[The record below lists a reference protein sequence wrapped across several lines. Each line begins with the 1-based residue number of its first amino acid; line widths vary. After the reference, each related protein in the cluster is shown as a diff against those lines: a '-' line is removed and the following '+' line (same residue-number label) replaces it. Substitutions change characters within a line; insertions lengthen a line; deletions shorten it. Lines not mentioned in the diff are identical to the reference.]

1 MHNNLKRLNGAVA
14 ITALAAALAACGG
27 GGGGSGP
34 GGAGAA
40 TGSTV
45 SGVAAIGLAIANG
58 TVSLKCAAVDPSA
71 VKTLADGSYS
81 VDVSKSTL
89 PCVARVDYVDPS
101 TGSAQKLHS
110 LVQAAGT
117 VNITPVTDMMVA
129 NLSSTG
135 AAADAYD
142 KFDANEVKSYTA
154 ARVNTVMQTV
164 KRELE
169 AKGVSTTHLPD
180 DPIGSKFHAA
190 NGSNL
195 GDDQDAM
202 LDQLQQK
209 LKEQKSTLQKME
221 DDMKSGRESRGL
233 TTSTG
238 RPGDAAAGK
247 TAYEANCQSCHGK
260 RIPDA
265 VNASKILNAIKEN
278 EGGMGALANTVTTA
292 MADNIATYMA
302 NGATT
307 GTALVAQTITFTS
320 PGAQSLGT
328 APPALSATASSNLP
342 VTISSTTPAVCTV
355 SGTALTLVAAGAC
368 SLSADQQGD
377 ANYNAAPTVVVKF
390 TVASASGAVLPA
402 QTITFASPGAQ
413 TVGTG
418 VTLAATSSSG
428 LTVTLASTTPA
439 VCTLSGNTLTPVAA
453 GDCTVT
459 ANQAGSSSFAAAATV
474 TRTFAVTGAA
484 GAASATNGKALYASN
499 SCGGCHG
506 TVPAS
511 LNVLAG
517 ANSPSVI
524 QSAISSNFGGMGKY
538 SGLTSQNLA
547 DIAAYLATPGI

>member
-1 MHNNLKRLNGAVA
+1 MHNNLKRLNGALA
-14 ITALAAALAACGG
+14 ASALAAALAACGG
-27 GGGGSGP
+27 GGGGTDSTGS
-34 GGAGAA
+34 AA
-40 TGSTV
+40 VSTV
-45 SGVAAIGLAIANG
+45 SGVAATGLAIANG
-58 TVSLKCAAVDPSA
+58 TVSLKCAALDPSA

-89 PCVARVDYVDPS
+89 PCVVRVDYVDPS
-101 TGSAQKLHS
+101 TGTAQKLHS

-142 KFDANEVKSYTA
+142 KFDVNEIRSYNAERVRTVLQMVRTA
-154 ARVNTVMQTV
+154 LQ
-164 KRELE
+164 
-169 AKGVSTTHLPD
+169 AKGVDTTHLPE
-180 DPIGSKFHAA
+180 DPIGSKLQAA
-190 NGSNL
+190 HGSNQ

-202 LDQLQQK
+202 LDRIQEK
-209 LKEQKSTLQKME
+209 LKEQKITLQKME
-221 DDMKSGRESRGL
+221 DDMKSGHETRGL

-247 TAYEANCQSCHGK
+247 TAFETNCQGCHGK

-265 VNASKILNAIKEN
+265 VNAGKIMNAIREN

-292 MADNIATYMA
+292 MADDIATYMA
-302 NGATT
+302 NGAGAAT
-307 GTALVAQTITFTS
+307 GTALVAQTITFAS
-320 PGAQSLGT
+320 PGNQTLGT
-328 APPALSATASSNLP
+328 TPPALSASASSGLP
-342 VTISSTTPAVCTV
+342 VNISSTTPAVCTV
-355 SGTALTLVAAGAC
+355 SGTTLTLVAAGAC

-377 ANYNAAPTVVVKF
+377 TTYNAAPTVVVNL

-413 TVGTG
+413 TVGASA
-418 VTLAATSSSG
+418 TLTATSSSG
-428 LTVTLASTTPA
+428 LPVTLASTTPA

-459 ANQAGSSSFAAAATV
+459 ANQAGNSSFAAAATV
-474 TRTFAVTGAA
+474 TRTFAVTSAA
-484 GAASATNGKALYASN
+484 GTVSAANGKALYASN
-499 SCGGCHG
+499 GCGGCHG

-511 LNVLAG
+511 MNVLAG
-517 ANSPSVI
+517 ANNPGVI
-524 QSAISSNFGGMGKY
+524 QSAINSNFGGMGKY

-547 DIAAYLATPGI
+547 DIAAYLATPNI

>member
-1 MHNNLKRLNGAVA
+1 MQNNLKKLNGALAV
-14 ITALAAALAACGG
+14 TVLAAALSACGG
-27 GGGGSGP
+27 GGSGSGTTP
-34 GGAGAA
+34 AA
-40 TGSTV
+40 VSTV
-45 SGVAAIGLAIANG
+45 SGVAATGLAIANG
-58 TVSLKCAAVDPSA
+58 TVSLKCAALDPSA
-71 VKTLADGSYS
+71 VTTLADGSYS

-89 PCVARVDYVDPS
+89 PCVARVDYVDPA
-101 TGSAQKLHS
+101 TGTAQKLHS
-110 LVQAAGT
+110 LVQATGT

-154 ARVNTVMQTV
+154 QRVSTVMQTV
-164 KRELE
+164 KTALQ
-169 AKGVSTTHLPD
+169 AKGVDVTHLPD
-180 DPIGSKFHAA
+180 DPIGSKLQAA
-190 NGSNL
+190 NGSNA

-202 LDQLQQK
+202 LDRIQEK
-209 LKEQKSTLQKME
+209 LKEQKTTLQKME
-221 DDMKSGRESRGL
+221 DDMKSGHESRGL

-247 TAYEANCQSCHGK
+247 TAYETNCQSCHGA
-260 RIPDA
+260 RLPDA
-265 VNASKILNAIKEN
+265 VNAGKILNAIKEN

-292 MADNIATYMA
+292 MADNIATYLA
-302 NGATT
+302 NGAGAGS

-320 PGAQSLGT
+320 PGDQTLGT
-328 APPALSATASSNLP
+328 TPPALSASASSALP

-355 SGTALTLVAAGAC
+355 SGTTLTLVAAGAC
-368 SLSADQQGD
+368 SLSADQKGD
-377 ANYNAAPTVVVKF
+377 ATYNAAPSVVVKL

-418 VTLAATSSSG
+418 VTLTATSSSG
-428 LTVTLASTTPA
+428 LTVTLASTTAA
-439 VCTLSGNTLTPVAA
+439 VCTLSGNALTPVAA

-459 ANQAGSSSFAAAATV
+459 ANQAGNSSFAAAATV

-484 GAASATNGKALYASN
+484 GTASATNGKALYASN
-499 SCGGCHG
+499 GCGSCHG
-506 TVPAS
+506 TVPATM
-511 LNVLAG
+511 NVLTG

-524 QSAISSNFGGMGKY
+524 QGAINSNFGGMGKY

-547 DIAAYLATPGI
+547 DIAAYLATPSI

>member
-1 MHNNLKRLNGAVA
+1 MQNNLKKLNGALAV
-14 ITALAAALAACGG
+14 TVLAAALSACGG
-27 GGGGSGP
+27 GGSGSGTTP
-34 GGAGAA
+34 AA
-40 TGSTV
+40 VSTV
-45 SGVAAIGLAIANG
+45 SGVAATGLAIANG
-58 TVSLKCAAVDPSA
+58 TVSLKCAALDPSA
-71 VKTLADGSYS
+71 VTTLADGSYS

-89 PCVARVDYVDPS
+89 PCVARVDYVDPA
-101 TGSAQKLHS
+101 TGTAQKLHS
-110 LVQAAGT
+110 LVQATGT

-154 ARVNTVMQTV
+154 QRVSTVMQTV
-164 KRELE
+164 KTALQ
-169 AKGVSTTHLPD
+169 AKGVDVTHLPD
-180 DPIGSKFHAA
+180 DPIGSKLQAA
-190 NGSNL
+190 NGSNA

-202 LDQLQQK
+202 LDRIQEK
-209 LKEQKSTLQKME
+209 LKEQKTTLQKME
-221 DDMKSGRESRGL
+221 DDMKSGHESRGL

-247 TAYEANCQSCHGK
+247 TAYETNCQSCHGA
-260 RIPDA
+260 RLPDA
-265 VNASKILNAIKEN
+265 VNAGKILNAIKEN

-292 MADNIATYMA
+292 MADNIATYLA
-302 NGATT
+302 NGAGAGS

-320 PGAQSLGT
+320 PGDQTLGT
-328 APPALSATASSNLP
+328 TPPALSASASSALP

-355 SGTALTLVAAGAC
+355 SGTTLTLVAAGAC
-368 SLSADQQGD
+368 SLSADQKGD
-377 ANYNAAPTVVVKF
+377 ATYNAAPSVVVKL

-418 VTLAATSSSG
+418 VTLTATSSSG
-428 LTVTLASTTPA
+428 LTVTLASTTAA
-439 VCTLSGNTLTPVAA
+439 VCTLSGNALTPVAA

-459 ANQAGSSSFAAAATV
+459 ANQAGNSSFAAAATV
-474 TRTFAVTGAA
+474 TRTFAVTSAA
-484 GAASATNGKALYASN
+484 GTASATNGKALYVSN
-499 SCGGCHG
+499 NCGSCHG

-524 QSAISSNFGGMGKY
+524 QNAINSNFGGMGKY

-547 DIAAYLATPGI
+547 DIAAYLATPSI